1 MFIILVPT
9 LGSGSAEIQT
19 ITVAVGGTKMS
30 LIDREIL
37 METLGMSVECE
48 ECQYHDQYLCN
59 KSPDWVVCCEAIAD
73 APAVEAV
80 QVTRC
85 RDCTFFREF
94 DDDYRRR
101 WRTNWEGAC
110 SYWNHHSTYKN
121 WFCAIAKK
129 RGEEECQHQF

>member
-1 MFIILVPT
+1 
-9 LGSGSAEIQT
+9 
-19 ITVAVGGTKMS
+19 MS
-30 LIDREIL
+30 LINREKL

-48 ECQYHDQYLCN
+48 ECQYHDQFLCN

-85 RDCTFFREF
+85 EECRHFKEF

-101 WRTNWEGAC
+101 WRHPFDGAC
-110 SYWNHHSTYKN
+110 LYWNHHSTNKDG
-121 WFCAIAKK
+121 FCSEGKK
-129 RGEEECQHQF
+129 RGEE